1 MAGKITPELKLY
13 QDTYRDKEYSSI
25 TELSRALQNDA
36 TLLSPIVTHMLY
48 NDKEYGKK
56 NFPVLAYTEGN
67 LEAQTKKVKTISRVK
82 LDNANFE
89 YKYPVMGAPK
99 KTSIVVRSLYTTG
112 QKPGLAGGVFKVI
125 FADRWFYRQQLLY
138 PPHIQA
144 AQLQCQVVS
153 DPVAV
158 GDGWEYTLK
167 IFASTNTLFMPLSC
181 LTSGQAWSGGVA
193 KVPFEKSK
201 GVESRSQLP
210 SMATNMI
217 SLMRSSYKYSGNLA
231 KKTMMFQIPIDGKLF
246 KSYMDYE
253 LYMSMLTFNEQ
264 RENDI
269 WWSQYGKASTG
280 DFYTVDYETQVPIT
294 SGAGIDQQIPA
305 SNSDTYSL
313 LSYNKFFNLVRDIT
327 FNITDELADIHI
339 YTGRGGMADFDR
351 MIKNELKGFTQFISS
366 EQYSSGGNGHEM
378 VYGSFFTSFRHVD
391 GQMLTV
397 HYHPM
402 FDRGLIAQSA
412 PRHPLTGLPITS
424 HHFYFVDQTVYQG
437 ESNLQYIVED
447 GRENINFVV
456 AGVHTPL
463 GYPDSVYRST
473 DRDETSIENVR
484 TGGIQIKRP
493 TSCYKLLC
501 TLGQ

>member
-1 MAGKITPELKLY
+1 MAGKLNPELRLY
-13 QDTYRDKEYSSI
+13 QDVYRDKDYSSI
-25 TELSRALQNDA
+25 TELSRALQSEA
-36 TLLSPIVTHMLY
+36 ALLSPVVTHLLY
-48 NDKEYGKK
+48 NDKDYGKK

-67 LEAQTKKVKTISRVK
+67 LDAARKGVTTISRVK
-82 LDNANFE
+82 LDNANME

-99 KTSIVVRSLYTTG
+99 KTSIVIRTVGTSTT
-112 QKPGLAGGVFKVI
+112 PGRAGGLFKVV

-138 PPHIQA
+138 PPHA
-144 AQLQCQVVS
+144 ESAKLQCLVVS

-158 GDGWEYTLK
+158 SDGWEYTLK
-167 IFASTNTLFMPLSC
+167 IFASTSTISMPLSC
-181 LTSGQAWSGGVA
+181 LQTGSIWAGGVA

-217 SLMRSSYKYSGNLA
+217 SLMRSSYKYAGNLQ
-231 KKTMMFQIPIDGKLF
+231 KKTMMFEIPIDGKVF

-253 LYMSMLTFNEQ
+253 LYMAMLNFNEQ

-269 WWSQYGKASTG
+269 WWSQYGKSSSG
-280 DFYTVDYETQVPIT
+280 DFYTVDTETQIPIT
-294 SGAGIDQQIPA
+294 SGAGIDQQIPT
-305 SNSDTYSL
+305 SNSDTYSM

-339 YTGRGGMADFDR
+339 YTGKGGMADFDR
-351 MIKNELKGFTQFISS
+351 MIKTELKGFTQFIDSKQFT
-366 EQYSSGGNGHEM
+366 EGANTYNM
-378 VYGSFFTSFRHVD
+378 TYGSFFTSFRHVD

-402 FDRGLIAQSA
+402 FDRGLMAQAS
-412 PRHPLTGLPITS
+412 PKHPFTGLPITS

-437 ESNLQYIVED
+437 KSNLQYIVEE

-463 GYPDSVYRST
+463 GYPESVYRAT

-484 TGGIQIKRP
+484 TGGIQIMRP
-493 TSCYKLLC
+493 SSCFKLLC
-501 TLGQ
+501 TLA

>member
-1 MAGKITPELKLY
+1 MSGKINPELRLY
-13 QDTYRDKEYSSI
+13 QDTYRDKDYSSI
-25 TELSRALQNDA
+25 TELSRALQSEA
-36 TLLSPIVTHMLY
+36 TLLSPVVTHLLY
-48 NDKEYGKK
+48 SDKDFGKK

-67 LEAQTKKVKTISRVK
+67 LEAARKGVSTISRVK
-82 LDNANFE
+82 LDNANME

-99 KTSIVVRSLYTTG
+99 KTSIVVRMVGASTT
-112 QKPGLAGGVFKVI
+112 PGRAGGLFKVV

-138 PPHIQA
+138 PPHAEA
-144 AQLQCQVVS
+144 AKLQCQVVS
-153 DPVAV
+153 DPVPV
-158 GDGWEYTLK
+158 SDGYEYTLK
-167 IFASTNTLFMPLSC
+167 IFASTSTISMPVVC
-181 LTSGQAWSGGVA
+181 LQAGSIWSGGVA

-217 SLMRSSYKYSGNLA
+217 SLMRSSYKYAGNLQ
-231 KKTMMFQIPIDGKLF
+231 KKTMMFEIPIDGKVF

-253 LYMSMLTFNEQ
+253 LYMAMLNFNEQ

-269 WWSQYGKASTG
+269 WWSQYGKSTSG
-280 DFYTVDYETQVPIT
+280 DFYTVDTETQIPVT
-294 SGAGIDQQIPA
+294 SGAGIDQQIPT
-305 SNSDTYSL
+305 SNTDTYSM

-339 YTGRGGMADFDR
+339 YTGKGGMADFDR
-351 MIKNELKGFTQFISS
+351 MIKNELKGFTQFIDSK
-366 EQYSSGGNGHEM
+366 QYTTGDNSYNM
-378 VYGSFFTSFRHVD
+378 TYGSFFTSFRHVD

-402 FDRGLIAQSA
+402 FDRGLIAQAA
-412 PRHPLTGLPITS
+412 PKHPLTGLPITS

-437 ESNLQYIVED
+437 KSNLQYIVEE

-463 GYPDSVYRST
+463 GYPESVYRAT

-484 TGGIQIKRP
+484 TGGIQIMRP
-493 TSCYKLLC
+493 SSCFKLLC
-501 TLGQ
+501 TLA